1 MTKRNTFMANSNY
14 FTISVYTILTCLAVS
29 LIIKFLFYWKDS
41 FAVLDGLLSALAP
54 FFIGSIFALLINPL
68 VNWIRST
75 VLMNWFHFKNKILAN
90 FIAIFVSYILVVS
103 AMVVGLIYIIPEIL
117 TSLTLLVDRVPE
129 WADSLKNYLNEYA
142 LRHPNL
148 NLDYVIDTVG
158 NTDSYVQDSLNK
170 LVPTLT
176 STLVVTGV
184 SVVRYI
190 FNIVVAMIVS
200 CYLLI
205 DKKKQA
211 RGIKRVIYAFLP
223 TETAYKLCRGIRL
236 AITTFGDFIDGKM
249 IDSLII
255 GIITFISMFVISFF
269 DVPGY
274 TSCAL
279 LVSIIVCITNMIPYF
294 GPFLG
299 GIPCAMLLSIYS
311 LRSGLIFALLILI
324 IQQLDGNVIGPKIL
338 GDSTGLRP
346 LWVIF
351 AITLGGW
358 LAGVAGMFLG
368 VPCLAVITKVMESI
382 VDERL
387 AKKHLDM
394 PVIQSEKLRFHLP
407 ILNKRLK

>member
-1 MTKRNTFMANSNY
+1 
-14 FTISVYTILTCLAVS
+14 
-29 LIIKFLFYWKDS
+29 
-41 FAVLDGLLSALAP
+41 
-54 FFIGSIFALLINPL
+54 
-68 VNWIRST
+68 
-75 VLMNWFHFKNKILAN
+75 
-90 FIAIFVSYILVVS
+90 
-103 AMVVGLIYIIPEIL
+103 
-117 TSLTLLVDRVPE
+117 
-129 WADSLKNYLNEYA
+129 
-142 LRHPNL
+142 
-148 NLDYVIDTVG
+148 
-158 NTDSYVQDSLNK
+158 
-170 LVPTLT
+170 
-176 STLVVTGV
+176 
-184 SVVRYI
+184 
-190 FNIVVAMIVS
+190 MIVS

-223 TETAYKLCRGIRL
+223 TETAYSVCRGIRL

-255 GIITFISMFVISFF
+255 GIITFVSMFIISLF

-279 LVSIIVCITNMIPYF
+279 LVSIVVCITNMIPYF

-394 PVIQSEKLRFHLP
+394 PVIQSEKLRLHLP
-407 ILNKRLK
+407 ILNKKFK